1 MMTDKE
7 CRLMK
12 IAMDAS
18 EVSIAALQMA
28 QANGYLK
35 TREAKSRLLD
45 AIVSL
50 NFAINTSVFDEKD
63 IAYMAAKYR
72 KMEEMKWRE
81 NDNIPVVIDANE
93 SLYITKNNSMA

>member
-72 KMEEMKWRE
+72 KMEEKICIYLM
-81 NDNIPVVIDANE
+81 D
-93 SLYITKNNSMA
+93 LYHGHNVQYTILF

>member
-35 TREAKSRLLD
+35 REKQKAG
-45 AIVSL
+45 
-50 NFAINTSVFDEKD
+50 F
-63 IAYMAAKYR
+63 
-72 KMEEMKWRE
+72 
-81 NDNIPVVIDANE
+81 
-93 SLYITKNNSMA
+93 

>member
-50 NFAINTSVFDEKD
+50 NFAIKTSVFDEKD

-72 KMEEMKWRE
+72 KMEEMTDSGLKQNKKRK
-81 NDNIPVVIDANE
+81 DI
-93 SLYITKNNSMA
+93 M

>member
-63 IAYMAAKYR
+63 IAYMQNIG
-72 KMEEMKWRE
+72 KWRKC
-81 NDNIPVVIDANE
+81 NE
-93 SLYITKNNSMA
+93 EKTTIYPL

>member
-35 TREAKSRLLD
+35 TRETKSRLLD

-72 KMEEMKWRE
+72 KMEEMQ
-81 NDNIPVVIDANE
+81 
-93 SLYITKNNSMA
+93 

>member
-72 KMEEMKWRE
+72 KMEEMRRE

-93 SLYITKNNSMA
+93 SLYITKK

>member
-45 AIVSL
+45 AFTVFSL

-72 KMEEMKWRE
+72 KMEEMTDSGLKQNKKRK
-81 NDNIPVVIDANE
+81 DI
-93 SLYITKNNSMA
+93 M

>member
-45 AIVSL
+45 AIVFQLEKMKKNETNWERYCHIYGFGYKFLRVVHDMNISFKTFALSL
-50 NFAINTSVFDEKD
+50 D
-63 IAYMAAKYR
+63 
-72 KMEEMKWRE
+72 
-81 NDNIPVVIDANE
+81 
-93 SLYITKNNSMA
+93 L

>member
-1 MMTDKE
+1 
-7 CRLMK
+7 
-12 IAMDAS
+12 
-18 EVSIAALQMA
+18 MA

-72 KMEEMKWRE
+72 KMEEMQ
-81 NDNIPVVIDANE
+81 
-93 SLYITKNNSMA
+93 

>member
-28 QANGYLK
+28 TLK
-35 TREAKSRLLD
+35 REKQKAG
-45 AIVSL
+45 
-50 NFAINTSVFDEKD
+50 F
-63 IAYMAAKYR
+63 
-72 KMEEMKWRE
+72 
-81 NDNIPVVIDANE
+81 
-93 SLYITKNNSMA
+93 